1 MDKATGEAL
10 KSKGVDPRS
19 TLTGPGRVSIRRTR
33 WQAKGG
39 GGVMPMDAILD
50 AAEATV
56 SLGAREL
63 CCRLNATG
71 KSFRRTVE
79 QLKHAA
85 QLSVGQTLL
94 REVVEA
100 EGKRVLAAKESGTL
114 APRWQAKDCLV
125 KTPEGKEVSRVYL
138 GIDGF
143 MAPTITDQEKR
154 NRRQKVVAARAKR
167 AADKPTLPPLKR
179 RKKGT
184 DQRYKE
190 FKLVQFHDENMEH
203 RLVSVTRKPCAEAG
217 RIMRRD
223 AKQIGFEKADERI
236 ANIDGGPWILNLL
249 MNWAV
254 VLSAWCLDFWHLGQH
269 VNQAKDATFGPE
281 SEAGKQWATKAMHQ
295 VKHAGYEPFWNQL
308 VEWRGSQRRA
318 KRKAADAL
326 VNYVSSRQEMI
337 VYDECE
343 RRGWRISSSTT
354 ESQCGAA
361 PHRVKGPGKRWDTD
375 NAEAVIA
382 LETLHQSNQWQQY
395 WTTSAAEMN

>member
-1 MDKATGEAL
+1 
-10 KSKGVDPRS
+10 
-19 TLTGPGRVSIRRTR
+19 LTGNGRVSIRRTR

-281 SEAGKQWATKAMHQ
+281 SEAGTQWATKAMHQ

-326 VNYVSSRQEMI
+326 LNYVSSRQEMI

-395 WTTSAAEMN
+395 WTSAAA

>member
-1 MDKATGEAL
+1 
-10 KSKGVDPRS
+10 
-19 TLTGPGRVSIRRTR
+19 LTGNGRVSIRRTR

-281 SEAGKQWATKAMHQ
+281 SEAGTQWATKAMHQ

>member
-19 TLTGPGRVSIRRTR
+19 TLTGNGRVSIRRTR

-85 QLSVGQTLL
+85 QLSVGETLL

-179 RKKGT
+179 RRKGT
-184 DQRYKE
+184 T
-190 FKLVQFHDENMEH
+190 
-203 RLVSVTRKPCAEAG
+203 SGTR
-217 RIMRRD
+217 
-223 AKQIGFEKADERI
+223 
-236 ANIDGGPWILNLL
+236 NS
-249 MNWAV
+249 NW
-254 VLSAWCLDFWHLGQH
+254 C
-269 VNQAKDATFGPE
+269 
-281 SEAGKQWATKAMHQ
+281 
-295 VKHAGYEPFWNQL
+295 
-308 VEWRGSQRRA
+308 
-318 KRKAADAL
+318 
-326 VNYVSSRQEMI
+326 
-337 VYDECE
+337 
-343 RRGWRISSSTT
+343 SSTMKT
-354 ESQCGAA
+354 WNTGWY
-361 PHRVKGPGKRWDTD
+361 R
-375 NAEAVIA
+375 
-382 LETLHQSNQWQQY
+382 
-395 WTTSAAEMN
+395 